1 MTLEQR
7 FHAVMEC
14 LGGTAKTEVAARY
27 GVSRQ
32 PIHNWLA
39 RYAAEGVRRG
49 RQRGGRRA
57 GRRAVSGMGGLAGQL
72 PVVAGPLCPWQIGG
86 YRIMRVFPDY
96 GICGGDA
103 GDDGSRAH
111 TARGGAHPTG

>member
-1 MTLEQR
+1 MEQR
-7 FHAVMEC
+7 FHAVVEC
-14 LGGTAKTEVAARY
+14 VGGTAKTEVAARY

-49 RQRGGRRA
+49 RQRVAVALAAVPYLAVA
-57 GRRAVSGMGGLAGQL
+57 GWLLGS
-72 PVVAGPLCPWQIGG
+72 PVVAGPLCPWQIGD
-86 YRIMRVFPDY
+86 YRVMRVFPDY
-96 GICGGDA
+96 GSCGGDA